1 MVSKEEIEHVAKL
14 MRIEIDDHLV
24 HIDRVQKMIAYF
36 DILDKANV
44 ESEELIVREQTLDNL
59 REDKY
64 IPYEEKLI
72 EKLKNYKDSYVRA
85 PKMVWFGPGNF
96 CFKVYWEY

>member
-14 MRIEIDDHLV
+14 MRIEVDDHVV

-44 ESEELIVREQTLDNL
+44 ESEELIVKEQMVENL
-59 REDKY
+59 REDKH
-64 IPYEEKLI
+64 IPYDDKLI
-72 EKLKNYKDSYVRA
+72 EQLKKYKDSYVRA
-85 PKMVWFGPGNF
+85 PKMV
-96 CFKVYWEY
+96 

>member
-14 MRIEIDDHLV
+14 MRIEVDDHVV

-36 DILDKANV
+36 DILDEANV
-44 ESEELIVREQTLDNL
+44 ETEELIIREQTIDNL
-59 REDKY
+59 REDKH

-72 EKLKNYKDSYVRA
+72 EHLKNYKESYVKA
-85 PKMVWFGPGNF
+85 PKMV
-96 CFKVYWEY
+96 

>member
-24 HIDRVQKMIAYF
+24 HIDRVQKMIAYS

-44 ESEELIVREQTLDNL
+44 ESEDLVVKEQTIDTL
-59 REDKY
+59 REDNY
-64 IPYEEKLI
+64 IPYDGKLI
-72 EKLKNYKDSYVRA
+72 KNLKNYKGSYIRA
-85 PKMVWFGPGNF
+85 PKLI
-96 CFKVYWEY
+96 

>member
-1 MVSKEEIEHVAKL
+1 
-14 MRIEIDDHLV
+14 MRIEIDDHVV

-44 ESEELIVREQTLDNL
+44 ESDELEVKKQTIDDL

-64 IPYEEKLI
+64 IPYDEKLI
-72 EKLKNYKDSYVRA
+72 ENLKNYKGSYIRA
-85 PKMVWFGPGNF
+85 PKMV
-96 CFKVYWEY
+96 

>member
-1 MVSKEEIEHVAKL
+1 LVSKEEIEQVAKL
-14 MRIEIDDHLV
+14 MRIEVDDHVV

-44 ESEELIVREQTLDNL
+44 ESEELIVREQTIDNL

-72 EKLKNYKDSYVRA
+72 EHLKNYKKSYVRA
-85 PKMVWFGPGNF
+85 PKMV
-96 CFKVYWEY
+96 

>member
-14 MRIEIDDHLV
+14 MRIEVDDHVV
-24 HIDRVQKMIAYF
+24 HIDRVQKMITYF

-72 EKLKNYKDSYVRA
+72 ENLKNYKDFYVRA
-85 PKMVWFGPGNF
+85 PKMV
-96 CFKVYWEY
+96 

>member
-14 MRIEIDDHLV
+14 MRIEIDDHVV
-24 HIDRVQKMIAYF
+24 HIDRIQKMIAYF

-44 ESEELIVREQTLDNL
+44 GSEELIVREQTIDAL

-64 IPYEEKLI
+64 IPYDGKLI
-72 EKLKNYKDSYVRA
+72 ENLKNYKGSYVRA
-85 PKMVWFGPGNF
+85 PKLV
-96 CFKVYWEY
+96 

>member
-14 MRIEIDDHLV
+14 MRIEVDDHVV

-44 ESEELIVREQTLDNL
+44 ESEDLIVNEQTIDNL
-59 REDKY
+59 RDDVH
-64 IPYEEKLI
+64 IPYDDNLLKY
-72 EKLKNYKDSYVRA
+72 LKNYKDSYIRA
-85 PKMVWFGPGNF
+85 PKMV
-96 CFKVYWEY
+96 

>member
-14 MRIEIDDHLV
+14 MRIEVDDHVV

-44 ESEELIVREQTLDNL
+44 ESEELIVKEQTLDNL

-85 PKMVWFGPGNF
+85 PKMV
-96 CFKVYWEY
+96 

>member
-14 MRIEIDDHLV
+14 MRIEVDDHIV

-44 ESEELIVREQTLDNL
+44 ESEDLIVKEQTVGNL
-59 REDKY
+59 REDTH
-64 IPYEEKLI
+64 IPYDDNL
-72 EKLKNYKDSYVRA
+72 LKYLKKYKNSYIRA
-85 PKMVWFGPGNF
+85 PKMV
-96 CFKVYWEY
+96 